1 MVVSYNS
8 VEQLRAC
15 VEPLARAE
23 DVSVAVVDNASTD
36 GSLDSVADLPI
47 ERIPLDYNAGFG
59 HGCNVGSRAGTAPY
73 VLFINP
79 DAALQIDALAR
90 LVAELD
96 EKPSTGLVA
105 PRILDELGETHRS
118 LRRFP
123 RLVSTYSQALFL
135 HRLFPRALWADEMI
149 RREEH
154 YATAGSQEWVSGACM
169 LVRRQAFERIRGF
182 DERFFLYCEDTD
194 LCLRLRQAGYEVVY
208 RPDAI
213 VAHVGGAS
221 EDRSRLLHV
230 AVTSR
235 IRYARKHRRPAGAML
250 ERIGIGL
257 GALTHLLVARGGLRA
272 RRGHARS
279 LRAVFAPSRET

>member
-8 VEQLRAC
+8 VEHLRVC

-23 DVSVAVVDNASTD
+23 NVSVAIVDNASTD
-36 GSLDSVADLPI
+36 GSLDSVADLPV

-59 HGCNVGSRAGTAPY
+59 HGCNVGARAGTAPY
-73 VLFINP
+73 VLFVNP
-79 DAALQIDALAR
+79 DAALQADALA
-90 LVAELD
+90 LLTAELD
-96 EKPSTGLVA
+96 ERPTTGLVA
-105 PRILDELGETHRS
+105 PRILDELGETQRS

-149 RREEH
+149 RRDEH
-154 YATAGSQEWVSGACM
+154 YSTAGPQEWVSGACM
-169 LVRRQAFERIRGF
+169 LVRRQGFEEVGGF

-208 RPDAI
+208 RPDAV

-230 AVTSR
+230 AVASR
-235 IRYARKHRRPAGAML
+235 IRYARKHRRPVGALL
-250 ERIGIGL
+250 ERVGIGL
-257 GALTHLLVARGGLRA
+257 SVLTHLLVARGGLRA

-279 LRAVFAPSRET
+279 LLAVFAPSRET